1 MKFSTSV
8 LILLPA
14 LASAFAPSKPRVSL
28 CTTSLSA
35 VPSEEDLEK
44 TRAVIAKFADG
55 STEADDE
62 PAAKAEEEM
71 LEEDE

>member
-14 LASAFAPSKPRVSL
+14 LASAFAPSKLRVSL

-55 STEADDE
+55 SAEADDE
-62 PAAKAEEEM
+62 PAAEEEKT
-71 LEEDE
+71 EEEE